1 MDPVQEQLDAY
12 NAHDLERFISCFA
25 PDVVSENEA
34 GTALL
39 TGIENLR
46 QKYASLFANS
56 PDLHCRLGQRIR
68 VGAYVIDEEFVT
80 GMKVLG
86 APLEI
91 HAAVIY
97 HVVEGKIARIRA
109 LS

>member
-12 NAHDLERFISCFA
+12 NSRDLEGFIKCFA
-25 PDVVSENEA
+25 LDVVSENTA
-34 GTALL
+34 GTVVV

-80 GMKVLG
+80 GMNVPG
-86 APLEI
+86 APLER

-97 HVVEGKIARIRA
+97 HVVGGKIARIRA